1 MNMLNWIG
9 KSPGNLNPT
18 QRMIGNLGNIREGE
32 TFSQG
37 KTYQLVVPCQMI
49 IPENMHP
56 SNTIQDQQVIFWN
69 ICAYTNTYMYA
80 VTTGEKGGHEFEG
93 E

>member
-1 MNMLNWIG
+1 MNMLNWVG

-18 QRMIGNLGNIREGE
+18 QRMKGNLVNIRRE

-37 KTYQLVVPCQMI
+37 RTYQLVVPCQII
-49 IPENMHP
+49 IPENIHP

-80 VTTGEKGGHEFEG
+80 VTTDDNRGHECEG